1 MNKKQLIVPWS
12 IILSYSTVFILL
24 STIAHASVT
33 PSPAG
38 ISPKSPSEFK
48 GEKDNN
54 KDGKPD
60 EIYVKEGNLELLKE
74 DTDFDGKFN
83 KVTYYENEK
92 LIKIEEDINKD
103 GQWDY
108 RYWYKD
114 GKPDRVEK
122 VTE

>member
-1 MNKKQLIVPWS
+1 MNKKQSIVAWS
-12 IILSYSTVFILL
+12 ITLSCSTVFILL

-33 PSPAG
+33 PAV
-38 ISPKSPSEFK
+38 ISPESPSEFT
-48 GEKDNN
+48 GGKDNN

-60 EIYVKEGNLELLKE
+60 EIYVKEGNMELLKE

-92 LIKIEEDINKD
+92 LIKIEEDIDKD

-108 RYWYKD
+108 RYFYKD

-122 VTE
+122 ATE